1 MRRYEGLGGRGAAAV
16 GGQRRGRAG
25 KIARPFCAEMIPV
38 PEHSPGLERIGLMDR
53 RRKAANDNERR
64 LDRGPCRR
72 GPRHVSLEERLLAE
86 LSYGYAT

>member
-1 MRRYEGLGGRGAAAV
+1 
-16 GGQRRGRAG
+16 
-25 KIARPFCAEMIPV
+25 
-38 PEHSPGLERIGLMDR
+38 MDR